1 MVVKPKHV
9 NQWFYKTVNNVLEIN
24 TELLPK
30 GPYYLNL
37 TCKNGKD
44 SRAFY
49 KL

>member
-1 MVVKPKHV
+1 LTK
-9 NQWFYKTVNNVLEIN
+9 QLIQGNNVLEIN

-30 GPYYLNL
+30 GPYYLKVSS
-37 TCKNGKD
+37 KNGKD